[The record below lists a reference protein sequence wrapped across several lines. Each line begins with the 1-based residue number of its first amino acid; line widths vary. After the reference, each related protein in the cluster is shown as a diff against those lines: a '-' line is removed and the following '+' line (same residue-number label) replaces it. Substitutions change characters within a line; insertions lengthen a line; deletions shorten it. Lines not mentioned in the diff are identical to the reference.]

1 MSPFDCLKFNTSPT
15 NLLPSPSQIT
25 IWLLAFTVFQLFRS
39 QTFQSLWTFLF
50 FHISHVIYQHILAVL
65 SLKCFQ
71 NPITF
76 HSSTSKDPGLSHLY
90 LNCYNNWDLRVC
102 LLQFILHTAASP
114 GRFFLFSE
122 FPKALPCRKPC
133 MIWWPPHLWLHFSS
147 FASLIPQLLFQVL
160 KWLFLSVK
168 YTPFNTPVCLS
179 LISFMSLPKWYLVR
193 DSPSPHYLK

>member
-1 MSPFDCLKFNTSPT
+1 MSPFDCLKCNTSPT

-102 LLQFILHTAASP
+102 LLQFILHTAAKSWQV
-114 GRFFLFSE
+114 
-122 FPKALPCRKPC
+122 FPLLRIPKGITMQKALYDLVATPSLTSFLIICLLNPSA
-133 MIWWPPHLWLHFSS
+133 IISS
-147 FASLIPQLLFQVL
+147 FEVTFPLCEVHSL
-160 KWLFLSVK
+160 
-168 YTPFNTPVCLS
+168 
-179 LISFMSLPKWYLVR
+179 
-193 DSPSPHYLK
+193 